1 MQRIKKGD
9 TVEIIAGKDL
19 GLRGEVIA
27 VLKRKERVIVTGV
40 NQLKRHEKA
49 RQQGGQQIPAQIV
62 EFDAPIHW
70 SNVMP
75 VCGSCDRPVR
85 VGFQLSDDGKQRVCR
100 RCGAALN

>member
-49 RQQGGQQIPAQIV
+49 RQRGGQQIPAQIV

>member
-49 RQQGGQQIPAQIV
+49 RSRAGSKFPRRSWNL
-62 EFDAPIHW
+62 DAPIHW

-75 VCGSCDRPVR
+75 SAVVVTG
-85 VGFQLSDDGKQRVCR
+85 
-100 RCGAALN
+100 RCVLVFS

>member
-19 GLRGEVIA
+19 GLRGEVISL
-27 VLKRKERVIVTGV
+27 LKGKERVIVSGV
-40 NQLKRHEKA
+40 NTMKRHEKA
-49 RQQGGQQIPAQIV
+49 RQRGNQQIPAQIV

-75 VCGSCDRPVR
+75 VCSSCDKPVR
-85 VGFQLSDDGKQRVCR
+85 VGFALAEGGKQRVCR
-100 RCGAALN
+100 RCGATLD

>member
-27 VLKRKERVIVTGV
+27 VLKRQECVIVSGV
-40 NQLKRHEKA
+40 NTMKRHEKA
-49 RQQGGQQIPAQIV
+49 RQRGNQQIPAQIV
-62 EFDAPIHW
+62 DFDAPIHW

-75 VCGSCDRPVR
+75 VCPETDRPTRVSFVWRDGVKVR
-85 VGFQLSDDGKQRVCR
+85 VSR
-100 RCGAALN
+100 RSGAALD